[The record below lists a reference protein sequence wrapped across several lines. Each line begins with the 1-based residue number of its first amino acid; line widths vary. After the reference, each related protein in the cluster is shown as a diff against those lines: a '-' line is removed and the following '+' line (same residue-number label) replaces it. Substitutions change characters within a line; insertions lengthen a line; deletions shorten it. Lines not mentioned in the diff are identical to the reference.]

1 MQKTYTIENLDC
13 ANCAAELENAI
24 GQLGNI
30 SSVSVSF
37 ITQKLTVDFDGEENS
52 VLREIRRLAS
62 KIEPDC
68 EIY

>member
-1 MQKTYTIENLDC
+1 MQKNYTIENLDC

-24 GQLGNI
+24 RQLDNVI
-30 SSVSVSF
+30 SVSVSF
-37 ITQKLTVDFDGEENS
+37 ITQKLAIDFCGEEQAT
-52 VLREIRRLAS
+52 LKEIRRLAA

>member
-1 MQKTYTIENLDC
+1 MQKNYTIENLDC

-24 GQLGNI
+24 RQLDNVI
-30 SSVSVSF
+30 SVSVSF
-37 ITQKLTVDFDGEENS
+37 ITQKLVIDFCGEEQAT
-52 VLREIRRLAS
+52 LKEIRRLAA

>member
-24 GQLGNI
+24 SKINGV

-37 ITQKLTVDFDGEENS
+37 ISQKLAIEFEGEEAP
-52 VLREIRRLAS
+52 LLEEIRRLAA